1 MENILKA
8 AENFQV
14 APIDETINESLFLE
28 FMNKV
33 AIWDYFGISKVHYLT
48 LSESEKPNKI
58 TKYYVNVKSRNNTG
72 KVYIFLFFIF
82 FFILKMNPRLTGCL
96 LSRDSLSDM
105 NKDANEWILSHCYY
119 CKNCSEC
126 AINSKLQKELKR
138 NHFKTK
144 NKHIKW
150 WKICFLD
157 VLPVLEAVR

>member
-48 LSESEKPNKI
+48 LSESEKPDKI

-105 NKDANEWILSHCYY
+105 NKVLTSGFFRIVIIVRIVASVQLTLS
-119 CKNCSEC
+119 
-126 AINSKLQKELKR
+126 
-138 NHFKTK
+138 FKK
-144 NKHIKW
+144 S
-150 WKICFLD
+150 
-157 VLPVLEAVR
+157 

>member
-14 APIDETINESLFLE
+14 APVEETINESLFLE

-48 LSESEKPNKI
+48 LSESEKPDKI

-96 LSRDSLSDM
+96 LSRDSLSL
-105 NKDANEWILSHCYY
+105 I
-119 CKNCSEC
+119 
-126 AINSKLQKELKR
+126 
-138 NHFKTK
+138 
-144 NKHIKW
+144 
-150 WKICFLD
+150 
-157 VLPVLEAVR
+157 